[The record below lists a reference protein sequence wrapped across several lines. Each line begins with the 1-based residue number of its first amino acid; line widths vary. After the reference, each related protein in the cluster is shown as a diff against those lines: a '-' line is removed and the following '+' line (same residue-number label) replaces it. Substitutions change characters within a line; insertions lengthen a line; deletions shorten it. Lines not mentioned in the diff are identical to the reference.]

1 MYRNFNLFPFQPPE
15 GINWITFP
23 LFDLLGL
30 VLRSTHSMLNT
41 IALKPF
47 LTSAIKFLT
56 WLLATATKICTD
68 ASSRKEQSL
77 SPSYHNKWL
86 CITPTYIKKHT
97 WIFSFLKQFIC
108 LYTFSAIN
116 FQGYCICPVSCYT
129 LLSRFQLPW
138 PLSGC
143 HNTTTLFV
151 VSNNECNQNLAH
163 LKLRSVHPASP
174 ILLTKIGPQ
183 RKNNIDMH
191 KIKWSLCTS
200 HTHLKFDNKL
210 RKFLPQVF

>member
-1 MYRNFNLFPFQPPE
+1 MHWNPSSHRLSSFSLDYLLLPPRSVLMHHPEKNNLCLLHITINDYASHLPTLRN
-15 GINWITFP
+15 I
-23 LFDLLGL
+23 
-30 VLRSTHSMLNT
+30 
-41 IALKPF
+41 LKM
-47 LTSAIKFLT
+47 
-56 WLLATATKICTD
+56 
-68 ASSRKEQSL
+68 
-77 SPSYHNKWL
+77 
-86 CITPTYIKKHT
+86 
-97 WIFSFLKQFIC
+97 FSFLKQFIC

-191 KIKWSLCTS
+191 KIKWSLCTF

-210 RKFLPQVF
+210 RKFLPQIF